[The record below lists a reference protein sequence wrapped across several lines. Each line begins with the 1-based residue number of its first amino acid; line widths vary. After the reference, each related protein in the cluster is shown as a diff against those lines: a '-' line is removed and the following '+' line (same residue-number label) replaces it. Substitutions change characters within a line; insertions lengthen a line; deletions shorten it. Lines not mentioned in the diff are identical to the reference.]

1 MSVRVDQKSKICCAV
16 WLFGFA
22 CAGSDVTTPD
32 DSGDAAPELITA
44 VALTFTPGGGGAA
57 LVFEWSDPEAD
68 GSPSVDPIVL
78 ADADDYGCTVA
89 FRNDQSNPPEDVT
102 AEIEEESHE
111 HQLFF
116 TGDGVEGP
124 ATGENSAALI
134 GHVYADTD
142 ANGFPVGLENTVT
155 TLMTGTRQLV
165 VTLRHLPR
173 EGAPVK
179 TGTLADLVASEGLS
193 ALPGETDAQVT
204 FDLTVQ

>member
-1 MSVRVDQKSKICCAV
+1 MKTNTGLALVLLGSGCSD
-16 WLFGFA
+16 
-22 CAGSDVTTPD
+22 SDVATPT

-44 VALTFTPGGGGAA
+44 VTLTFTPDGGTP

-68 GSPSVDPIVL
+68 GSPTVDPVVL
-78 ADADDYGCTVA
+78 ADADDYDCTVA
-89 FRNDQSNPPEDVT
+89 FRNDQSNPPEDLT

-111 HQLFF
+111 HQVFF

-124 ATGENSAALI
+124 ATGENPAALI
-134 GHVYADTD
+134 SHAYADTD

-179 TGTLADLVASEGLS
+179 TGTLADLVATSGLS
-193 ALPGETDAQVT
+193 ALPGDTDAQVT